1 MIILNRGRLKS
12 ITLFFLIILNLV
24 LTTRIWF
31 YTSIE
36 GIFNIPANKSI
47 KLDFNAE
54 YDKSD
59 LLKPHKLIIC
69 FGDTSTLQ
77 YDSEENSETYN
88 RIFKEAKRIT
98 RTAILVNTKESVKKL
113 PREELDNIRN
123 ARGVSFIFNMPLGI
137 EAVYKLMNISSYT
150 DVGIKSIDE
159 IIVARSLNRVYLYD
173 TGQETLY
180 EFRTEGIQ
188 NNLDFMISSMEKQQT
203 VACLYLDSIQ
213 PGMYSKNAIVPIKV
227 IEKGLPVLSG
237 KKELIAREDVIPDGI
252 ADFFNSDISSLSI
265 IKNMDGTIVYTDR
278 EGRVVKLYVNG
289 MIEYINFDPQPSGS
303 SNINIGS
310 AIEISTEFV
319 SRHFGFPEN
328 SCYISDIIKS
338 MNGDKYIIRYRY
350 AYEGLPIVLAS
361 GLNSDSI
368 EVEIV
373 GDEIKRYKRL
383 IRKFNEELEYKQVI
397 NPIDVLDILLDKKVE
412 ILSGEKIR
420 SVNDVYLAYY
430 ERYGQNAI
438 TYIPVWVAD
447 VTVERFE
454 KGTILN
460 QRYIINAETGIILD
474 K

>member
-1 MIILNRGRLKS
+1 
-12 ITLFFLIILNLV
+12 
-24 LTTRIWF
+24 
-31 YTSIE
+31 
-36 GIFNIPANKSI
+36 
-47 KLDFNAE
+47 
-54 YDKSD
+54 
-59 LLKPHKLIIC
+59 
-69 FGDTSTLQ
+69 
-77 YDSEENSETYN
+77 
-88 RIFKEAKRIT
+88 
-98 RTAILVNTKESVKKL
+98 
-113 PREELDNIRN
+113 
-123 ARGVSFIFNMPLGI
+123 
-137 EAVYKLMNISSYT
+137 
-150 DVGIKSIDE
+150 
-159 IIVARSLNRVYLYD
+159 
-173 TGQETLY
+173 
-180 EFRTEGIQ
+180 
-188 NNLDFMISSMEKQQT
+188 
-203 VACLYLDSIQ
+203 
-213 PGMYSKNAIVPIKV
+213 
-227 IEKGLPVLSG
+227 
-237 KKELIAREDVIPDGI
+237 
-252 ADFFNSDISSLSI
+252 
-265 IKNMDGTIVYTDR
+265 
-278 EGRVVKLYVNG
+278 
-289 MIEYINFDPQPSGS
+289 
-303 SNINIGS
+303 
-310 AIEISTEFV
+310 
-319 SRHFGFPEN
+319 
-328 SCYISDIIKS
+328 DIIKS